1 MTPYELHIENQA
13 FEMKFKRN
21 NIINLEL
28 LNAVTGFMGGSRLD
42 FDEILGYKTLKDYN
56 LKSIDSFM
64 KDGKIDFERWE
75 EYLENV
81 VKPVKRK
88 LGLEV

>member
-13 FEMKFKRN
+13 FETKFKRN

-28 LNAVTGFMGGSRLD
+28 LNAVTGFMGGSRLS
-42 FDEILGYKTLKDYN
+42 FDEILGYKTLKDYK
-56 LKSIDSFM
+56 LKNIEYFREN
-64 KDGKIDFERWE
+64 GKINIEKWN

-81 VKPVKRK
+81 VKPTKRK
-88 LGLEV
+88 LGIEV